1 MKYRECWQARLKGK
15 SRQPLTFHCILAYKC
30 QIEVF
35 CLFFSFNVILHVH
48 RNSNEE
54 KSKKSSRGMSI
65 NDNEKFLKQMF
76 INKQGI

>member
-1 MKYRECWQARLKGK
+1 MKYRKCLQGRSKGK
-15 SRQPLTFHCILAYKC
+15 FGQPLTFKCILADKC

-35 CLFFSFNVILHVH
+35 GLFFSFNVILHVR

-65 NDNEKFLKQMF
+65 NDKGKFDENF
-76 INKQGI
+76 